1 MINQHEHG
9 TKRQKILIT
18 INTVIGNIKKD
29 TNLGQKYDEMCRRG
43 ASACETIK
51 ISRLESERVRMRKT
65 SDKGTDVALTLPQGT
80 HLKHG
85 DVLLVAENKMLI
97 VEVEPENVAMLEIKS
112 NLHGDDIIKLPV
124 TVGHTIGNL
133 HRPIKVEE
141 NKIYFPIQTN
151 SEIDMFRKLLGS
163 ANEHIQ
169 ITNTKIVFEPD
180 EAMNI
185 HEH

>member
-1 MINQHEHG
+1 M
-9 TKRQKILIT
+9 LIT
-18 INTVIGNIKKD
+18 IDSVIGNIKKD
-29 TNLGQKYDEMCRRG
+29 NNLGQKYDEMCVR
-43 ASACETIK
+43 AACETIK
-51 ISRLESERVRMRKT
+51 VSRWESERVRMRKT

-97 VEVEPENVAMLEIKS
+97 VEIEPENVAMLEIKS

-141 NKIYFPIQTN
+141 NKIYFPIQ
-151 SEIDMFRKLLGS
+151 
-163 ANEHIQ
+163 
-169 ITNTKIVFEPD
+169 
-180 EAMNI
+180 
-185 HEH
+185 